1 MYIGGSMLFS
11 LLSLNLPFYVLT
23 AILVAYIVVL
33 IFSLGSHE
41 YAHALAAYRNGDM
54 TAKNAGRMTMNPFA
68 HFNAY
73 GFVSLLLFGF
83 GWADPVPVNPY
94 YLTRGKKSLF
104 QVSVAGITTNL
115 VLAILFSLLTA
126 ALNIFA
132 FDFLMSDNFF
142 AILLYY
148 IANLGMQIN
157 LSLAVFNILP
167 LYPLDG
173 SKMLE
178 LTMKPDNKV
187 LTFLQ
192 RYSTLILLTLL
203 LFGVISVIIDIAIS
217 FLGTG
222 MITLWSLLFNLFV

>member
-1 MYIGGSMLFS
+1 M
-11 LLSLNLPFYVLT
+11 
-23 AILVAYIVVL
+23 
-33 IFSLGSHE
+33 
-41 YAHALAAYRNGDM
+41 
-54 TAKNAGRMTMNPFA
+54 
-68 HFNAY
+68 
-73 GFVSLLLFGF
+73 
-83 GWADPVPVNPY
+83 PVNPY

-104 QVSVAGITTNL
+104 QVSVAGITANL

-222 MITLWSLLFNLFV
+222 MITLWSLLFNLFVWVKYGRNKS